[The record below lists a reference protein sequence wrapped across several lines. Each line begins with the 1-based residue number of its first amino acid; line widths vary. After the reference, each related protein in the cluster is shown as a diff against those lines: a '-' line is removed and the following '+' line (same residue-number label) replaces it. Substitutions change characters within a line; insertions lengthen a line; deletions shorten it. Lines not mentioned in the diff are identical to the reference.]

1 MGSAYL
7 RKYGRAV
14 IDNGYEI
21 VFIKP
26 GTKRPKEPEWTKI
39 DFNRRYKKAL
49 ANGKG
54 SWGIGIKTEHTPL
67 VDIDCY
73 DKKIVRKMIE
83 KATELCGEGLA
94 RIGQD
99 PKTGLL
105 YRTDEPFRKVTSRT
119 YLDEEGRRVKL
130 EVLGK
135 GQQFVSHAIH
145 PDTGQSYRWPS
156 KDHPGNVAAD
166 DLNLIDRDAAEEL
179 ADYFDE
185 LAEEKGW
192 QIATKGR
199 ESLDDRDYDPD
210 DPFIDAKETVGFSI
224 EEQRARLMTIPGNTD
239 YDLWTDIG
247 MALYHENNG
256 SQDGLYLWHEWSA
269 DAYNYDSDALDAKW
283 PSFKIEG
290 KRREPLTFRY
300 IMKLAKKE
308 EERLA
313 GEALDEIKAS
323 LRDSKTLEDINEV
336 CETIK
341 KTQFTEL
348 LRKSLVP
355 VIKDRAKAVAG
366 MNLTPTEVKAMIKY
380 RDPSMK
386 IMPKWCEPFVY
397 LQLDE
402 EFYNTVTRARL
413 SHKAFDASFGRFTMT
428 REERLQGK
436 ASPEHPASH
445 LALHRYEVPVVHTV
459 MYLPGQGEFFD
470 VDGNNYV
477 NSYSEHTIPEIPDE
491 FSEKHLRVIKVVED
505 HLEHL
510 FESERDRKLL
520 LSFMAYIVQT
530 GERVNWAPIIQG
542 AEGDGK
548 TYFHLLMGAVLG
560 GANVKTVPG
569 EALAEKN
576 TAWAEGSMFCLI
588 EEVRLHGKDRYA
600 IVNKVKPYITN
611 VIISIRRM
619 QVDWYDVI
627 NTQSYILTTNHK
639 DGMPSKDSDRYF
651 PMFSNW
657 QTAEALRKFKA
668 DNPKYYK
675 RLHDALK
682 YRGALRKWLMEYELH
697 PDFDPKERATKSAS
711 RAEMDYLNKTDEEE
725 VLDAILDS
733 GKSPMLTRTL
743 LDSAMLS
750 DAMLDEGQAAPY
762 GRGMKMMLSEA
773 GFTFLKQVKIDGKPR
788 KLWSQE
794 PRRFKKSGGE
804 IDTQAIRNYVHG
816 EEEVD
821 I

>member
-1 MGSAYL
+1 MVAYFK
-7 RKYGRAV
+7 KYGRAV

-21 VFIKP
+21 VPIIP
-26 GTKRPKEPEWTKI
+26 GKKAPAEDDWTEV
-39 DFNRRYKKAL
+39 DFNSQYRSLSRKK
-49 ANGKG
+49 GH
-54 SWGIGIKTEHTPL
+54 WGIGIKTEHTPL

-73 DKKIVRKMIE
+73 DKVIVRKMIA
-83 KATELCGEGLA
+83 KATELCGETLQRVGEA
-94 RIGQD
+94 

-105 YRTDEPFRKVTSRT
+105 YRTDDPFRKVQSKV
-119 YLDEEGRRVKL
+119 YLDDEGRRVKL

-135 GQQFVSHAIH
+135 GQQFVGYHIH
-145 PDTGQSYRWPS
+145 PDTKKPYRWED
-156 KDHPGNVAAD
+156 KQHPGIVAAD
-166 DLNLIDRDAAEEL
+166 DLNAIYQEDAEQL
-179 ADYFDE
+179 ADYFTE
-185 LAEEKGW
+185 LAEEAGW
-192 QIATKGR
+192 ELAASSGR
-199 ESLDDRDYDPD
+199 SRLDDRDYDPD

-224 EEQRARLMTIPGNTD
+224 EEQRAHVMTVPGNTD

-256 SQDGLYLWHEWSA
+256 SHDGLLVWHEWSA
-269 DAYNYDSDALDAKW
+269 DAHNYDSDALDAKW
-283 PSFKIEG
+283 PTFKIEG

-313 GEALDEIKAS
+313 GEALDEIRETLHAT
-323 LRDSKTLEDINEV
+323 KTLDDINEV

-341 KTQFTEL
+341 KTQFTDL

-355 VIKDRAKAVAG
+355 IIKDRARAVAG
-366 MNLTPTEVKAMIKY
+366 MSLTPAEVKSMIRY
-380 RDPSMK
+380 RDPNMRVK
-386 IMPKWCEPFVY
+386 PKWCEDFVY
-397 LQLDE
+397 LQRDE
-402 EFYNTVTRARL
+402 AFYNTVTRVRL

-445 LALHRYEVPVVHTV
+445 LALHRYEVPVVDTV
-459 MYLPGQGEFFD
+459 MYLPGQGDFFD
-470 VDGNNYV
+470 VSGVPYV
-477 NSYSEHTIPEIPDE
+477 NSYSEHTIPEMPDE
-491 FSEKHLRVIKVVED
+491 FSEKDLRVIKVVED

-548 TYFHLLMGAVLG
+548 TYFHLLMGAVIG
-560 GANVKTVPG
+560 AANVKTIPG

-576 TAWAEGSMFCLI
+576 TAWAEGAMFCLI
-588 EEVRLHGKDRYA
+588 EEVRLHGKDRFA
-600 IVNKVKPYITN
+600 IVNKVKPYLTN
-611 VIISIRRM
+611 VVIGIRRM
-619 QVDWYDVI
+619 QVDWYDAI

-639 DGMPSKDSDRYF
+639 DGVPAKSDRYF
-651 PMFSNW
+651 PMFSQW
-657 QTAEALRKFKA
+657 QTDVAIRKFKVE
-668 DNPKYYK
+668 NPKYYK

-682 YRGALRKWLMEYELH
+682 YGGALRKWLMEYELH
-697 PDFDPKERATKSAS
+697 PDFDAKERAKQSAS
-711 RAEMDYLNKTDEEE
+711 RAEMDFLNKSDEEE

-733 GKSPMLTRTL
+733 GRSPLLTRTL

-750 DAMLDEGQAAPY
+750 DAMMDEGSAAPY

-773 GFTFLKQVKIDGKPR
+773 GFTFLKPVKIDGKTR

-794 PRRFKKSGGE
+794 PKRFRSRDGV
-804 IDTQAIRNYVHG
+804 INTNAIHQYLNDA
-816 EEEVD
+816 EEVN